1 MASKRRELV
10 SLIEQGAIPPEQVA
24 RAVDVAELA
33 PSSRAWAAL
42 IDRLLLWLGG
52 LALAFA
58 VLFFVAYHWVDM
70 GRWPR
75 FALVQVALLL
85 AVGVAIW
92 GNTRRLVFNV
102 AITAASLLVG
112 VLLALFGQ
120 VYQTGADPWQLF
132 FAWAVLTLPW
142 VWVARFEVLWVLWL
156 GLLNVALWLYFRTW
170 GGALDVWFISSDAI
184 FWWLF
189 ALNTVALTVWE
200 WGLQRRGWRSSRW
213 GIRLLALGSG
223 VSVTFLMMTWIV
235 NSNAFAPALVA
246 YPLWLMALYGMYRR
260 FCTDLLLVAGG
271 CVSVISVVTLLMARF
286 LIGRGE
292 WQADSMLVLALVV
305 LALGAGAVVWLKR
318 LHLEATQ

>member
-10 SLIEQGAIPPEQVA
+10 SLIEQGTLPPEQVA
-24 RAVDVAELA
+24 RAVDVAELS
-33 PSSRAWAAL
+33 PSSRAWAVL

-58 VLFFVAYHWVDM
+58 VLFFIAYNWAEM

-75 FALVQVALLL
+75 FALVQVALVL
-85 AVGVAIW
+85 AAGVAVW
-92 GNTRRLVFNV
+92 GTTRRLIFRV
-102 AITAASLLVG
+102 AIMAACLLVG
-112 VLLALFGQ
+112 VLLALLGQ

-156 GLLNVALWLYFRTW
+156 GLLNVSLWLYFDTW
-170 GGALDVWFISSDAI
+170 GGALDIWFISSDAI

-189 ALNTVALTVWE
+189 ALNTCALAVWE

-223 VSVTFLMMTWIV
+223 VTVTFLMMTWIV
-235 NSNAFAPALVA
+235 NSASFAPTLVV
-246 YPLWLMALYGMYRR
+246 YPLWLLALYSMYRLWR
-260 FCTDLLLVAGG
+260 PDLLLVAGG

-286 LIGRGE
+286 LIGKDE
-292 WQADSMLVLALVV
+292 WQAGSMLMLALVV

-318 LHLEATQ
+318 LHLEDTQ